1 MKKDTKTSSK
11 VNKVDISD
19 LNKEEVKE
27 IKTNNSSKRNK
38 LYISFK
44 TKIIIYGLLLFIFL
58 ILGTLFITKSF
69 SFKAGDFINYEEKSN
84 VDYKVY
90 LKENDFYENN
100 YLGKDMAYVASLI
113 DYIDT
118 SFTYNFN
125 IDNKSNVNFTY
136 DAIGVLTIADTTGEN
151 IFFEKEY
158 NLLDST
164 KETISNDTT
173 YSVSKNIRI
182 DYNYYNALANQ
193 FKTSYGIDT
202 TSTLTVYFRVKE
214 EGDNGNY
221 NLNNNS
227 NMSLVIPLSQRAVN
241 IKLDYTEVNQNNK
254 VLNDD
259 LVLVNN
265 YLYIAI
271 GIILIIVSIIFTIKL
286 VRLLKYITPRKNVYD
301 KYVNKI
307 LKEYDRLIIETS
319 TAPRI
324 EESKVI
330 NVSKFEELLDA
341 RDNLK
346 LPIKYYVVTKH
357 QKGYFY
363 ITHNDELYLL
373 KVKKI
378 DLEEDKNEK

>member
-1 MKKDTKTSSK
+1 MKKDTK
-11 VNKVDISD
+11 VNKEYLSYK
-19 LNKEEVKE
+19 N
-27 IKTNNSSKRNK
+27 
-38 LYISFK
+38 
-44 TKIIIYGLLLFIFL
+44 KIIIYGLLLCLFL
-58 ILGTLFITKSF
+58 ILGTFFITKSF
-69 SFKAGDFINYEEKSN
+69 SVKAGDYINYEEKSN

-90 LKENDFYENN
+90 LKENNFYETN

-113 DYIDT
+113 DYIDA

-136 DAIGVLTIADTTGEN
+136 DAIGVLTIADTTGN
-151 IFFEKEY
+151 SIFFEKEY
-158 NLLDST
+158 NLLNSNR
-164 KETISNDTT
+164 ETISNDTT
-173 YSVSKNIRI
+173 YSVNKNIRI

-214 EGDNGNY
+214 EGNNTTY
-221 NLNNNS
+221 NINNNS

-254 VLNDD
+254 VLNDS

-265 YLYIAI
+265 YLYITI
-271 GIILIIVSIIFTIKL
+271 GIILIIISILFTIKL
-286 VRLLKYITPRKNVYD
+286 VRLLKVIIPRKNVYD

-307 LKEYDRLIIETS
+307 LREYDRLIIETS
-319 TAPRI
+319 TPPRI
-324 EESKVI
+324 EESRVI

-346 LPIKYYVVTKH
+346 LPIKYYVVTRH

-363 ITHNDELYLL
+363 ISHNEELYLL
-373 KVKKI
+373 TIKKI

>member
-1 MKKDTKTSSK
+1 MKKETKVSSK
-11 VNKVDISD
+11 EKTTKKNT
-19 LNKEEVKE
+19 KEEVKE
-27 IKTNNSSKRNK
+27 NNVETTSKKNK

-44 TKIIIYGLLLFIFL
+44 SKIIIYGLLLFIFL
-58 ILGTLFITKSF
+58 ILGTLFLTNSF
-69 SFKAGDFINYEEKSN
+69 SVKAGDFINYEEKSN
-84 VDYKVY
+84 VDYRVY
-90 LKENDFYENN
+90 LKENNFYDTD

-113 DYIDT
+113 DYIDA

-136 DAIGVLTIADTTGEN
+136 DAIGVLTIADTTGGN
-151 IFFEKEY
+151 VFFEKEY
-158 NLLDST
+158 NLLDSNR
-164 KETISNDTT
+164 ETINNDTT

-202 TSTLTVYFRVKE
+202 SSTLTVYFRVKE
-214 EGDNGNY
+214 KGDNGNY

-254 VLNDD
+254 VLNDS

-265 YLYIAI
+265 YLYMAI
-271 GIILIIVSIIFTIKL
+271 GVILIIIAIIFVIKL
-286 VRLLKYITPRKNVYD
+286 VRLLKYLTPKKNVYD

-307 LKEYDRLIIETS
+307 LREYDRLIIETS
-319 TAPRI
+319 SAPRI
-324 EESKVI
+324 EDSKVI

-346 LPIKYYVVTKH
+346 LPIKYYVVTGH

-363 ITHNDELYLL
+363 ITHNDELYLF